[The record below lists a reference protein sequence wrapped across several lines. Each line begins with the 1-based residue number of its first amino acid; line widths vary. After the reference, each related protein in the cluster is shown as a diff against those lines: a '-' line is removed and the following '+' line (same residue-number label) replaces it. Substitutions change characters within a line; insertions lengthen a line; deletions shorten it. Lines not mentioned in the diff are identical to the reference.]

1 MLASS
6 PDGAMLLE
14 KMMALEERISS
25 RWGMSLTA
33 YPTALV
39 QRLLEELPGP
49 GQIREGKL
57 DEHIRQSL
65 SIGETHILRHRHH
78 FEVLARLAPGLLTNR
93 RPLRAWSSACSTGE
107 EAWTIAATLHEVLPG
122 RFEVLGSDLNPDSV
136 RTAMEARYRSWSM
149 RGVQATD
156 VVSWLEQQGE
166 SWVVRPHLRESVKF
180 RVANLME
187 RPYPS
192 DLDVIFCRNVLI
204 YLRPDAI
211 RSIFLAMREA
221 LVPGGLLF
229 LSATDPQPDPA
240 SGFEMVDDG
249 ATRYYRRPLAGVVA
263 EPSKPSPKVVSRAV
277 EALPPSVHAERWAQ
291 LRADHGRG
299 RTAEPTRNV
308 AGASR
313 VEPRMESSR
322 PSVELASRP
331 VVLPATE
338 PLRSVEA
345 SRSVELARSLEPAS
359 KPMMVTGAAP
369 GQGTIAE
376 MLADL
381 RAQASVDPNAAVA
394 QVADLVDE
402 NPDDPA
408 LRCFAAARCAQV
420 GHFDLALIH
429 ARQAL
434 FLKPSDALP
443 NLLVGVLMGRNGT
456 QVPYAQQRL
465 RRARQLLEE
474 MPPDRV
480 VPLSDSAT
488 ASELLR
494 LLRAPHDSEHYQRI

>member
-14 KMMALEERISS
+14 KMMALEERVSN
-25 RWGMSLTA
+25 RWGMSLSA

-49 GQIREGKL
+49 GQIREGKF

-78 FEVLARLAPGLLTNR
+78 FEVLGRLAPGLLTNR

-122 RFEVLGSDLNPDSV
+122 RYEVLGSDLNPDSV
-136 RTAMEARYRSWSM
+136 RTAMEGRYRSWSM

-166 SWVVRPHLRESVKF
+166 SWIVRPHLRESVKF

-211 RSIFLAMREA
+211 RAIFLAMREA

-229 LSATDPQPDPA
+229 LSATDPQPDAA

-249 ATRYYRRPLAGVVA
+249 STRYYRRPLVGSVA
-263 EPSKPSPKVVSRAV
+263 VEPPRASPKVTPRPV
-277 EALPPSVHAERWAQ
+277 ETPRPSVHAERWAQ

-299 RTAEPTRNV
+299 RAAELPRSAPSREEQKAEAAKVV
-308 AGASR
+308 A
-313 VEPRMESSR
+313 
-322 PSVELASRP
+322 ELPSRP
-331 VVLPATE
+331 VVQRAAEAAARPVIAT
-338 PLRSVEA
+338 
-345 SRSVELARSLEPAS
+345 
-359 KPMMVTGAAP
+359 KPAP
-369 GQGTIAE
+369 GQGVIAE
-376 MLADL
+376 VLADL
-381 RAQASVDPNAAVA
+381 RAQATVDPNAAVA

-402 NPDDPA
+402 HPDDPA

-420 GHFDLALIH
+420 GHYDLALIH

-443 NLLVGVLMGRNGT
+443 NLLVGVLMGRNGS

-474 MPPDRV
+474 MHPDRV

-494 LLRAPHDSEHYQRI
+494 LLRAPHESEHYQRI